1 MGFLLKLVILIIV
14 VGVVLTYLGY
24 KVDFNLNIFKP
35 SQENQSENGLAEN
48 QPAAPLESVSE
59 QQLINSSSITES
71 LPQLPQTCSYNQNCT
86 SGLLCIDGTCKTI
99 AELYNTDC
107 EQTCSITAVSLSTSD
122 GENYHLKL
130 GMGSYSMAGALVWKL
145 LTTPKYCP
153 EASPLIPIQITSK
166 SGGQVIAE
174 QVITLRESET
184 SKPIS
189 HALSAEKQFTIT
201 LNNITE
207 SCS

>member
-24 KVDFNLNIFKP
+24 QIDFDFNVFKP
-35 SQENQSENGLAEN
+35 SQENQSEN
-48 QPAAPLESVSE
+48 QSSAPSEPVSE

-122 GENYHLKL
+122 GEKYNLKL

-145 LTTPKYCP
+145 LVTPKYCP

-189 HALSAEKQFTIT
+189 HALSAANTFTIT
-201 LNNITE
+201 LDSVNET
-207 SCS
+207 CS

>member
-1 MGFLLKLVILIIV
+1 MGFLLKIIILIIV

-24 KVDFNLNIFKP
+24 QIDFDFNVFKP
-35 SQENQSENGLAEN
+35 SQENQSEN
-48 QPAAPLESVSE
+48 QSSAPSEPVSE
-59 QQLINSSSITES
+59 QQLINSSPISEP
-71 LPQLPQTCSYNQNCT
+71 LPSLPQTCSYNQNCT

-122 GENYHLKL
+122 GEKYNLKL

-145 LTTPKYCP
+145 LTIPKYCP
-153 EASPLIPIQITSK
+153 EESLIPIQLTSK

-184 SKPIS
+184 SPPIS

>member
-1 MGFLLKLVILIIV
+1 MGFLLKIIILIIV

-24 KVDFNLNIFKP
+24 QIDFDFNVFKP
-35 SQENQSENGLAEN
+35 SQENQSEN
-48 QPAAPLESVSE
+48 QSSAPSEPVSE
-59 QQLINSSSITES
+59 QQLINSSPISEP
-71 LPQLPQTCSYNQNCT
+71 LPSLPQTCSYNQNCT

-122 GENYHLKL
+122 GEKYNLKL

-145 LTTPKYCP
+145 LVTPKYCP
-153 EASPLIPIQITSK
+153 DISPLIPIQITSK
-166 SGGQVIAE
+166 SGGKVIAD
-174 QVITLRESET
+174 QVITIHESET

-189 HALSAEKQFTIT
+189 HALSAANTFTIT
-201 LNNITE
+201 LDSVNET
-207 SCS
+207 CS